1 MKPTL
6 LKSLSVSA
14 FCLTALASGHAAVL
28 VDDNFTNSSGSNVGT
43 VSNTES
49 VGVGTYT
56 TIQGTTGM
64 TVTTISGF
72 GTGNVLSLANN
83 TNTYYRPFDGAV
95 TLSLDDLAAGE
106 SLSMSFNIRF
116 DGGTFAA
123 AQNFSFGFVNQSTP
137 NSILYANVNL
147 NAGGSEFRERSGSFN
162 MSDAGSQVG
171 SSWTQPTTVSTTSYT
186 YGLSVTRQGSD
197 YLVSYSLNGASI
209 AGSSQTFTAAQ
220 LAMEGT
226 DITGIAFRHSQT
238 PGVITYLDNVMVST
252 VPEPAGAVLALA
264 GLGMVALQRRRSN
277 SRTF

>member
-6 LKSLSVSA
+6 LKCLSVSA
-14 FCLTALASGHAAVL
+14 FCLTALASVHAAVL

-43 VSNTES
+43 VNNTES

-123 AQNFSFGFVNQSTP
+123 AQNFS
-137 NSILYANVNL
+137 
-147 NAGGSEFRERSGSFN
+147 
-162 MSDAGSQVG
+162 
-171 SSWTQPTTVSTTSYT
+171 
-186 YGLSVTRQGSD
+186 
-197 YLVSYSLNGASI
+197 
-209 AGSSQTFTAAQ
+209 
-220 LAMEGT
+220 
-226 DITGIAFRHSQT
+226 
-238 PGVITYLDNVMVST
+238 
-252 VPEPAGAVLALA
+252 
-264 GLGMVALQRRRSN
+264 
-277 SRTF
+277 